1 MNATSQK
8 LAHWFIL
15 KSKEE
20 AKPLTPVKLM
30 KLAVCACYEYLHL
43 YKEPLL
49 NESLEARETGP
60 VVPSLYHEY
69 KDKGGNEFIENPSRR
84 QTPLE
89 PDEDLENFLNRIWK
103 EYGKYTGRQLDRI
116 TRQAKSPWALTLAQ
130 SRGTRATISDETIV
144 EYYDSI
150 HPAGFDS

>member
-1 MNATSQK
+1 MNATPQK
-8 LAHWFIL
+8 LAHWFIQ

-20 AKPLTPVKLM
+20 AKPLTPAKLM
-30 KLAVCACYEYLHL
+30 KLAVCAYCEYMRQ

-49 NESLEARETGP
+49 NESLEARENGP

-69 KDKGGNEFIENPSRR
+69 KDKGDNEPIENPSRR
-84 QTPLE
+84 QSPLE
-89 PDEDLENFLNRIWK
+89 PDEELENFLNRIWK

-116 TRQAKSPWALTLAQ
+116 TRHAKSPWALTRTQ
-130 SRGTRATISDETIV
+130 SRGTRPVISDKTII

-150 HPAGFDS
+150 HPAGFAS